1 MLIYPLMMHNRHKII
16 NSLTFQ
22 IYTNARAPVIVEAL
36 KNRSFVALPIH
47 GGVYHI
53 KVARSSIASWTPRFT
68 KADSEDYWL
77 PKAASEKGCLP
88 MRDPELLSNCL
99 VENDAKDAGPAKCLR
114 RESFVLSILI
124 QGALVAALLIIPI
137 FTPGVISPR
146 HSFVPLPPYHGGSH
160 LANTVHASQQSA
172 HGARPVLNPV
182 ALYQPIKIPEH
193 TANSTD
199 ANAGAANNGAPTIG
213 NGDGSGNGPG
223 VDFGMG
229 NSVLT
234 PTVAP
239 PKSPESTKPVR
250 VSAGVEEARL
260 ITRIEPVYPPGAI
273 ALHMSGAVRL
283 RAIISADGT
292 VSRLDVVTGN
302 PILARAA
309 VAAVG
314 QWRYHPTLLN
324 GRAVEVETDITV
336 IFELTH

>member
-1 MLIYPLMMHNRHKII
+1 
-16 NSLTFQ
+16 
-22 IYTNARAPVIVEAL
+22 
-36 KNRSFVALPIH
+36 
-47 GGVYHI
+47 
-53 KVARSSIASWTPRFT
+53 
-68 KADSEDYWL
+68 
-77 PKAASEKGCLP
+77 
-88 MRDPELLSNCL
+88 MRDPQLLANCL
-99 VENDAKDAGPAKCLR
+99 VENDAKDAAPANRLR

-137 FTPGVISPR
+137 FTPGIISPR
-146 HSFVPLPPYHGGSH
+146 YSFVPLPPYHGGTH
-160 LANTVHASQQSA
+160 LANTVHASPQPA

-182 ALYQPIKIPEH
+182 ALYQPIRIPEH
-193 TANSTD
+193 TASSTD
-199 ANAGAANNGAPTIG
+199 ANAAAESNDAPAIG

-239 PKSPESTKPVR
+239 PKPPEPAKPVR

-273 ALHMSGAVRL
+273 ALRMSGTVRL

-324 GRAVEVETDITV
+324 GRAVDVETDITV

>member
-1 MLIYPLMMHNRHKII
+1 
-16 NSLTFQ
+16 
-22 IYTNARAPVIVEAL
+22 
-36 KNRSFVALPIH
+36 
-47 GGVYHI
+47 
-53 KVARSSIASWTPRFT
+53 
-68 KADSEDYWL
+68 
-77 PKAASEKGCLP
+77 
-88 MRDPELLSNCL
+88 MRDSQLLANCL
-99 VENDAKDAGPAKCLR
+99 VENDAKDAAPAKRLR

-124 QGALVAALLIIPI
+124 QGALLATLLIIPI

-146 HSFVPLPPYHGGSH
+146 YSLMPMSPYHGGTH
-160 LANTVHASQQSA
+160 LANTVHASPQPA
-172 HGARPVLNPV
+172 HEARSVLNPV
-182 ALYQPIKIPEH
+182 VLYQPIRIPEH
-193 TANSTD
+193 ITNSRE
-199 ANAGAANNGAPTIG
+199 ANAATATNDAPAIG
-213 NGDGSGNGPG
+213 NGEGNASGPG

-239 PKSPESTKPVR
+239 PSPPEPVKPVH

-273 ALHMSGAVRL
+273 ALHMWGTVLL
-283 RAIISADGT
+283 RAIISTDGT
-292 VSRLDVVTGN
+292 ARRLDVVTGN

-314 QWRYHPTLLN
+314 QWRYRPTLLD

>member
-1 MLIYPLMMHNRHKII
+1 
-16 NSLTFQ
+16 
-22 IYTNARAPVIVEAL
+22 
-36 KNRSFVALPIH
+36 
-47 GGVYHI
+47 
-53 KVARSSIASWTPRFT
+53 
-68 KADSEDYWL
+68 
-77 PKAASEKGCLP
+77 
-88 MRDPELLSNCL
+88 MRDPGLLADCL
-99 VENDAKDAGPAKCLR
+99 VENDSKDAAPAKLLR

-137 FTPGVISPR
+137 FTPEVISSR
-146 HSFVPLPPYHGGSH
+146 YSFVPMPPYHGGTH
-160 LANTVHASQQSA
+160 LANTVHASPQTERRV
-172 HGARPVLNPV
+172 RPVFNSV
-182 ALYQPIKIPEH
+182 ALYQPIRIPEH
-193 TANSTD
+193 IANSQD
-199 ANAGAANNGAPTIG
+199 ANASTASNDPPAIG
-213 NGDGSGNGPG
+213 IGDGSASGPG

-239 PKSPESTKPVR
+239 PRPSEPTKPVH

-273 ALHMSGAVRL
+273 ALHMSGTVLL
-283 RAIISADGT
+283 RAIISTDGT
-292 VSRLDVVTGN
+292 VRRLDVVTGN